1 MHMKKNENY
10 LTQPLHVLL
19 GAAEILLFILTQ
31 IYLRVIS
38 PAHQRGLVLLVSSH
52 SSKLKSFK
60 VVFVLLFK
68 WGDELMVWAVGAV
81 LSV

>member
-1 MHMKKNENY
+1 MKKNEND
-10 LTQPLHVLL
+10 LAQPLHVLL

-68 WGDELMVWAVGAV
+68 
-81 LSV
+81 